1 MRFVSLFLN
10 NRLTIT
16 PESLVND
23 SSLKAVPFNEL
34 PAVEQ
39 PPLNL
44 TFQYDE
50 KFQQILYGKQLL
62 VDELSFT
69 INQIQKHY
77 ENGYVKYSTGISK
90 TSNGYLCRRCGNE
103 KIRLFAVFFCFRC
116 KSDNCAYCR
125 NCIMMGRVSQ
135 CTPLISWSGP
145 KVNGSR
151 ENNLHWNG
159 ELSSGQ
165 QVASQNFVERI
176 GNEGELLIWAVCG
189 AGKTEVL
196 FKGIEKA
203 LNLGLRVC
211 IATPRTDVVLELAP
225 RLKVVFPNTMVA
237 SYYGWSE
244 ERETPAQLVISTTHQ
259 LYRFKQ
265 AFNIMIVDEVDAFP
279 YSYDKTLQNAVSR
292 AVTPKHFLLYLSAT
306 PSRMMKK
313 AVMNGNLPFV
323 KIPKRFHG
331 FALPVPKMVWGGE
344 WKKRLE
350 RGKLPDPFVK
360 WLKAQAESGR
370 RAMIF
375 VSSVAVLEKLTELIK
390 KIADVPVDSVHSE
403 DSLRKEKVSQ
413 FRNEDIQLLVTTT
426 ILERGVT
433 VPFLDVAVFGADHDV
448 FTESAIVQIAGRAGR
463 SKDDYNGG
471 VLLFHYGKSLSMIQA
486 INHIKNMNKE
496 AGL

>member
-16 PESLVND
+16 PETLVYD
-23 SSLKAVPFNEL
+23 SSLKAVPFSEL
-34 PAVEQ
+34 PMVEQ
-39 PPLNL
+39 PPLNP

-50 KFQQILYGKQLL
+50 KLQQILYGKSLL
-62 VDELSFT
+62 FDELPFT
-69 INQIQKHY
+69 LDQIQKHY

-90 TSNGYLCRRCGNE
+90 TSYVYVCSRCGNE
-103 KIRLFAVFFCFRC
+103 KSRLFASFSCFRC
-116 KSDNCAYCR
+116 KSENCAYCR

-135 CTPLISWSGP
+135 CTPLVTWNGP
-145 KVNGSR
+145 EVKWKH
-151 ENNLHWNG
+151 ENILHWKG

-165 QVASQNFVERI
+165 QLASKEFEERI
-176 GNEGELLIWAVCG
+176 GSEGELLIWAVCG

-211 IATPRTDVVLELAP
+211 IATPRTDVVIELAP
-225 RLKVVFPNTMVA
+225 RLKAVFPYTMIA
-237 SYYGWSE
+237 SYYGGSE

-279 YSYDKTLQNAVSR
+279 YSYDKTLQHAVSL

-306 PSRMMKK
+306 PSRTMKK
-313 AVMNGNLPFV
+313 AVMNGNLPCV

-331 FALPVPKMVWGGE
+331 FPLPIPNMVWGGE

-350 RGKLPDPFVK
+350 RGKLPTPFLK
-360 WLKAQAESGR
+360 WLIAQAKSGR

-375 VSSVAVLEKLTELIK
+375 VSSVSVLEKLTELIRK
-390 KIADVPVDSVHSE
+390 EVDVSVDSVHAE
-403 DSLRKEKVSQ
+403 DPFRKEKVIQ
-413 FRNEDIQLLVTTT
+413 FRNQDTQLLVTTT

-433 VPFLDVAVFGADHDV
+433 VPYLDVAVFGADHDV
-448 FTESAIVQIAGRAGR
+448 FTESALVQIAGRAGR
-463 SKDDYNGG
+463 SKDDHNGK

-486 INHIKNMNKE
+486 LNHIKSMNKE

>member
-1 MRFVSLFLN
+1 MRW
-10 NRLTIT
+10 
-16 PESLVND
+16 
-23 SSLKAVPFNEL
+23 
-34 PAVEQ
+34 
-39 PPLNL
+39 PL
-44 TFQYDE
+44 
-50 KFQQILYGKQLL
+50 
-62 VDELSFT
+62 
-69 INQIQKHY
+69 
-77 ENGYVKYSTGISK
+77 
-90 TSNGYLCRRCGNE
+90 
-103 KIRLFAVFFCFRC
+103 
-116 KSDNCAYCR
+116 
-125 NCIMMGRVSQ
+125 
-135 CTPLISWSGP
+135 
-145 KVNGSR
+145 
-151 ENNLHWNG
+151 ENNLLWNG

-165 QVASQNFVERI
+165 QLASQKFVEGI
-176 GNEGELLIWAVCG
+176 GSEGELLIWAVCG

-225 RLKVVFPNTMVA
+225 RLKAVFPNSMVA
-237 SYYGWSE
+237 SYYGGSE
-244 ERETPAQLVISTTHQ
+244 ERETKAQLVISTTHQ
-259 LYRFKQ
+259 MYRFKQ

-279 YSYDKTLQNAVSR
+279 YSYDQTLQHSVSL

-306 PSRMMKK
+306 PSKTMKK
-313 AVMNGNLPFV
+313 AAMNERLPCV

-331 FALPVPKMVWGGE
+331 FPLPVPKMVWGGE

-350 RGKLPDPFVK
+350 RGKLPATFLK

-375 VSSVAVLEKLTELIK
+375 VSSVSVLEKLIELIRK
-390 KIADVPVDSVHSE
+390 EVDVPVDSVHSE
-403 DSLRKEKVSQ
+403 DPLRKEKVIQ
-413 FRNEDIQLLVTTT
+413 FRNEDIQLLLTTT

-448 FTESAIVQIAGRAGR
+448 FTESALVQIAGRSGR
-463 SKDDYNGG
+463 SKDDHDGK

>member
-1 MRFVSLFLN
+1 M
-10 NRLTIT
+10 
-16 PESLVND
+16 ND
-23 SSLKAVPFNEL
+23 SSLKAVPFSEL
-34 PAVEQ
+34 SVVEQ
-39 PPLNL
+39 PPLNQ

-50 KFQQILYGKQLL
+50 KIQQILFGKSLL
-62 VDELSFT
+62 LDELPLALD
-69 INQIQKHY
+69 QIQPHY
-77 ENGYVKYSTGISK
+77 ENGYVKYSIGISK
-90 TSNGYLCRRCGNE
+90 TSYGYICNRCGND
-103 KIRLFAVFFCFRC
+103 KSRLFAIISCFRC
-116 KSDNCAYCR
+116 KSDNCVYCR
-125 NCIMMGRVSQ
+125 YCIMMGRVSQ

-145 KVNGSR
+145 EVKWSH
-151 ENNLHWNG
+151 ENNLLWNG

-165 QVASQNFVERI
+165 LVASRKFADNI
-176 GNEGELLIWAVCG
+176 GSEGELLIWAVCG

-225 RLKVVFPNTMVA
+225 RLKAVFPYTMIA
-237 SYYGWSE
+237 SYYGGSE

-279 YSYDKTLQNAVSR
+279 YSYDKTLLHAVSR
-292 AVTPKHFLLYLSAT
+292 AVKPKHFLLYLSAT
-306 PSRMMKK
+306 PSKTMKI
-313 AVMNGNLPFV
+313 AAMNERLPCV

-331 FALPVPKMVWGGE
+331 FPLPVPKMVWGGE

-350 RGKLPDPFVK
+350 RGKLPAPFLK
-360 WLKAQAESGR
+360 WLKAQSESGR

-375 VSSVAVLEKLTELIK
+375 VSSVSVLEKLTELIRK
-390 KIADVPVDSVHSE
+390 EVDVPVDSVHAE
-403 DSLRKEKVSQ
+403 DSLRKEKVTQ

-433 VPFLDVAVFGADHDV
+433 VPYLDVAVFGADHDV
-448 FTESAIVQIAGRAGR
+448 FTESALVQIAGRAGR
-463 SKDDYNGG
+463 SKDDHNGK
-471 VLLFHYGKSLSMIQA
+471 VLLFHYGKSLSMIRA
-486 INHIKNMNKE
+486 ISHIKNMNKE

>member
-16 PESLVND
+16 HETLVND
-23 SSLKAVPFNEL
+23 SSLKAVPFSEL

-39 PPLNL
+39 PPLNPN
-44 TFQYDE
+44 FQYDE
-50 KFQQILYGKQLL
+50 KLQQILYGKSLL
-62 VDELSFT
+62 FDELPFT
-69 INQIQKHY
+69 LDQIQKHY
-77 ENGYVKYSTGISK
+77 EHGYVKYSTGISK
-90 TSNGYLCRRCGNE
+90 TSNGYVCSRCGNE
-103 KIRLFAVFFCFRC
+103 KIRLFAVFSCFRC

-135 CTPLISWSGP
+135 CTPLISWNGP
-145 KVNGSR
+145 EVR
-151 ENNLHWNG
+151 WPHENNLLWHG

-165 QVASQNFVERI
+165 QAASQKFADNI
-176 GNEGELLIWAVCG
+176 GSESELLIWAVCG

-203 LNLGLRVC
+203 LIQGLHVC

-225 RLKVVFPNTMVA
+225 RLKTVFPNTVVV
-237 SYYGWSE
+237 SYYGGSE

-279 YSYDKTLQNAVSR
+279 YSYDKTLQHAVSQ

-306 PSRMMKK
+306 PSRTMKK
-313 AVMNGNLPFV
+313 ATMKGKLPCV

-331 FALPVPKMVWGGE
+331 FPLPVPKMVWGGE

-350 RGKLPDPFVK
+350 RGKLPATFLK

-375 VSSVAVLEKLTELIK
+375 VSSVSVLEKLTELIRK
-390 KIADVPVDSVHSE
+390 EVDVSVDSVHAE
-403 DSLRKEKVSQ
+403 DSLRKEKVTQ
-413 FRNEDIQLLVTTT
+413 FRNEVIQLLVTTT

-433 VPFLDVAVFGADHDV
+433 VPFLDVAVFGADHNV
-448 FTESAIVQIAGRAGR
+448 FTESALVQIAGRAGR
-463 SKDDYNGG
+463 SKDDHNGK

-486 INHIKNMNKE
+486 ISHITNMNKE

>member
-16 PESLVND
+16 PETLVND
-23 SSLKAVPFNEL
+23 SSLKAVPFSEL
-34 PAVEQ
+34 PTLEQ
-39 PPLNL
+39 PPLNP
-44 TFQYDE
+44 TFQYD
-50 KFQQILYGKQLL
+50 KKLQQILYGKQLL
-62 VDELSFT
+62 FDELPFT
-69 INQIQKHY
+69 VDQIQLHY
-77 ENGYVKYSTGISK
+77 ENGYVKYSPGICK
-90 TSNGYLCRRCGNE
+90 TSNGYLCNRCGNE
-103 KIRLFAVFFCFRC
+103 KSRLFAMFSCFRC
-116 KSDNCAYCR
+116 KNDNCVYCR
-125 NCIMMGRVSQ
+125 NCIMMGRVSE

-145 KVNGSR
+145 EVRWPR
-151 ENNLHWNG
+151 ENNLMWDG

-165 QVASQNFVERI
+165 QVASHKFADNI
-176 GNEGELLIWAVCG
+176 GSEGELLIWAVCG

-225 RLKVVFPNTMVA
+225 RLKAVFPNTMVA
-237 SYYGWSE
+237 SYYGGSE

-279 YSYDKTLQNAVSR
+279 YSYDKSLQHAVSH
-292 AVTPKHFLLYLSAT
+292 AGTPKHFLLYLSAT
-306 PSRMMKK
+306 PSRTMKK
-313 AVMNGNLPFV
+313 ATRKGTLQCV

-331 FALPVPKMVWGGE
+331 FPLPVPKMVWGGE

-375 VSSVAVLEKLTELIK
+375 VSSVSILEKLTELIRT
-390 KIADVPVDSVHSE
+390 IVDVPVESVHSE
-403 DSLRKEKVSQ
+403 DTLRKEKVTK
-413 FRNEDIQLLVTTT
+413 FRNEDIRLLVTTT

-433 VPFLDVAVFGADHDV
+433 VPFLDVAVFGADHNV
-448 FTESAIVQIAGRAGR
+448 FTESALVQIAGRAGR
-463 SKDDYNGG
+463 SKDDYNGK
-471 VLLFHYGKSLSMIQA
+471 VLLYHYGKSLSMIQA
-486 INHIKNMNKE
+486 INHVKNMNKE

>member
-16 PESLVND
+16 PETLVND
-23 SSLKAVPFNEL
+23 FSLKAVPFSEL
-34 PAVEQ
+34 PVLEQ
-39 PPLNL
+39 PPLNPP
-44 TFQYDE
+44 FQYDE
-50 KFQQILYGKQLL
+50 KLQQILYGKKLL
-62 VDELSFT
+62 FDELAFT
-69 INQIQKHY
+69 VDQIQLHY
-77 ENGYVKYSTGISK
+77 ENGYVKYSIGISK
-90 TSNGYLCRRCGNE
+90 TSNGYLCSRCGNE
-103 KIRLFAVFFCFRC
+103 TSRLFAVFSCFRC
-116 KSDNCAYCR
+116 KSENCAYCR

-135 CTPLISWSGP
+135 CTPLVTWSGP
-145 KVNGSR
+145 EVKWSR

-159 ELSSGQ
+159 ELSIGQ
-165 QVASQNFVERI
+165 QVASRKFADTI
-176 GNEGELLIWAVCG
+176 GSESELLIWAVCG

-196 FKGIEKA
+196 FQGIEKA

-225 RLKVVFPNTMVA
+225 RLKAVFPNTMVA
-237 SYYGWSE
+237 SYYGGSE
-244 ERETPAQLVISTTHQ
+244 ERETPVQFVISTTHQ

-279 YSYDKTLQNAVSR
+279 YSYDKTLQHAVSK

-306 PSRMMKK
+306 PSRTMKN
-313 AVMNGNLPFV
+313 AVMNGNLPCV

-331 FALPVPKMVWGGE
+331 FPLPVPKMVWGGE
-344 WKKRLE
+344 WKKKLE
-350 RGKLPDPFVK
+350 RGKLPAPFLK
-360 WLKAQAESGR
+360 WLNAQVESGR

-375 VSSVAVLEKLTELIK
+375 VSSVSVLEKLTELIRK
-390 KIADVPVDSVHSE
+390 EVDVSVDSVHSK

-433 VPFLDVAVFGADHDV
+433 VPFLDVAIFGADHDV

-463 SKDDYNGG
+463 SKDDYNGK

>member
-1 MRFVSLFLN
+1 MRFVSLLLN

-16 PESLVND
+16 PETLVND
-23 SSLKAVPFNEL
+23 PSLKAVSFSEL
-34 PAVEQ
+34 SVVEQ
-39 PPLNL
+39 PPLNP

-50 KFQQILYGKQLL
+50 KLQQILYGKKLL
-62 VDELSFT
+62 FDELSFT
-69 INQIQKHY
+69 VDQIQKHY

-90 TSNGYLCRRCGNE
+90 TSYGYVCSRCGNE
-103 KIRLFAVFFCFRC
+103 KRRLFATFSCFCC

-135 CTPLISWSGP
+135 CTPLISWYGP
-145 KVNGSR
+145 EVKWSH
-151 ENNLHWNG
+151 ENNLFWKG

-165 QVASQNFVERI
+165 RVASQKFVERI
-176 GNEGELLIWAVCG
+176 GFEGELLIWAVCG

-196 FKGIEKA
+196 FKGVEKA

-225 RLKVVFPNTMVA
+225 RLKAVFPKTMVA
-237 SYYGWSE
+237 SYYGGSE

-279 YSYDKTLQNAVSR
+279 YSYDQTLQHAVSI
-292 AVTPKHFLLYLSAT
+292 AVTPRHFLLYLSAT
-306 PSRMMKK
+306 PSKTMKK
-313 AVMNGNLPFV
+313 AAMNERLPFV

-331 FALPVPKMVWGGE
+331 FPLPVPKMVWAGE
-344 WKKRLE
+344 WKKSLE
-350 RGKLPDPFVK
+350 RGKLPAPFLK

-375 VSSVAVLEKLTELIK
+375 VSSLSVLDKLTKLIRK
-390 KIADVPVDSVHSE
+390 EVNVPVDSVHAK
-403 DSLRKEKVSQ
+403 DPLRKEKVSQ
-413 FRNEDIQLLVTTT
+413 FRNEDIQLLITTT

-448 FTESAIVQIAGRAGR
+448 FTESALVQIAGRAGR
-463 SKDDYNGG
+463 SKDDHNGE